1 MAVSSLIAYAGPDKP
16 PAQRSAF
23 AIVFDGRSSLST
35 CGKIEKSTIPSASSP
50 PVGGFQPTKSCPM
63 LGVITM
69 LPALSPTQTVSSS
82 DGSRSASPDC
92 RIQWHRYRASPP
104 EASRTSV
111 SWTRGT
117 QRSPSMLGSAVSS
130 STPKDFQPSSH
141 IGQLGSWP
149 LMNCHA
155 FSPGPTQGCPYI
167 AVGMQRALDS
177 LIGLPSRSTSASWML
192 AFLMPAEVRRSFK
205 LPPECVDLGENAL
218 RAYGSV

>member
-1 MAVSSLIAYAGPDKP
+1 MPNVLSS
-16 PAQRSAF
+16 
-23 AIVFDGRSSLST
+23 
-35 CGKIEKSTIPSASSP
+35 
-50 PVGGFQPTKSCPM
+50 PVGGLHWMKSSPI

-82 DGSRSASPDC
+82 DGKRSASPDC
-92 RIQWHRYRASPP
+92 RIQWHRYKASPP
-104 EASRTSV
+104 ATSRTSV
-111 SWTRGT
+111 SWNRGT
-117 QRSPSMLGSAVSS
+117 QRSSSMLGNAVNS

-141 IGQLGSWP
+141 IGQLGSCP

-205 LPPECVDLGENAL
+205 LPPECVDVGENVL
-218 RAYGSV
+218 GAYGSVRGRDWQAAENSLVPAKSSVVFRGHC